1 MARSKKR
8 TSRQRDN
15 APAAAPVPE
24 TDTANDNA
32 VHAAKTKKEL
42 NGKREPKN
50 VRARMADVV
59 IRITVPEGV
68 TNPYRE
74 GSDAAKHFE
83 AMKGGVTVREYLSKF
98 TEDEQR
104 TARQWLWNTT
114 HRGYA
119 KTLGGG

>member
-1 MARSKKR
+1 MARAKKR
-8 TSRQRDN
+8 RASRQQVDA
-15 APAAAPVPE
+15 APATAAVE
-24 TDTANDNA
+24 TDAGTAP
-32 VHAAKTKKEL
+32 AAKTKKDL

-68 TNPYRE
+68 VNPYRE
-74 GSDAAKHFE
+74 GSDAAKHFD
-83 AMKGGVTVREYLSKF
+83 AMKGGITVREYLSKF
-98 TEDEQR
+98 SEDEQR

-119 KTLGGG
+119 KTLGG